1 MIYKSYLLE
10 QNLSLVNESLLLFY
24 GDNYG
29 LKKEFKYSLK
39 NLNKNNNIFNFFQDE
54 LLKNKDLLLE
64 QINNVSLFEDKKV
77 FFIEDVNDKILEIV
91 ENLNLN
97 LVSRKIYLF
106 ANTLDKKSK
115 LRKFFE
121 TSEKCG
127 ICACYPDND
136 LSIKK
141 IILRELKGFKGLSSY
156 NINLMIDNCNLDRFK
171 LKNEIEKVKLFFA
184 DKEINTE
191 KLEILLN
198 YKTNDDF
205 DILKD
210 LVLLGKK
217 QSANKLLSD
226 TSLENEKIIFYLN
239 TLNQRLIKLS
249 EINEKLG
256 QKNLE
261 QTLKEIK
268 PPIFWKDKPNI
279 IAQLKIWN
287 KERISKILAMTYDNE
302 KKLKKN
308 TNINKNILIKKLLI
322 DICAEA
328 NV

>member
-29 LKKEFKYSLK
+29 LKQDFKYSLK
-39 NLNKNNNIFNFFQDE
+39 NLNKNNNLFNFFQNE
-54 LLKNKDLLLE
+54 LLTNKDLLLE

-97 LVSRKIYLF
+97 ILSHKVYLF
-106 ANTLDKKSK
+106 ADTLDKKSK

-121 TSEKCG
+121 TSKNCG

-141 IILRELKGFKGLSSY
+141 IILRELKDFKGLSSF
-156 NINLMIDNCNLDRFK
+156 NINLMIDNCNLDRSR
-171 LKNEIEKVKLFFA
+171 LKNEIDKVKLFFI
-184 DKEINTE
+184 DKKIDTE

-205 DILKD
+205 NILKD

-226 TSLENEKIIFYLN
+226 TSFDNEKIIFYLN
-239 TLNQRLIKLS
+239 TLNQRFIKLG
-249 EINEKLG
+249 EINEKLE
-256 QKNLE
+256 QNNLE
-261 QTLKEIK
+261 QTLKKLK

-287 KERISKILAMTYDNE
+287 KTKISKILAMTFDNE